1 MRSTLTLTVAAGLI
15 FAGAGA
21 APASADAPK
30 GAYWR
35 VETVFTRT
43 HPHAVG
49 SGYHLTERSVSV
61 DWLSPEGKSW
71 GGYRELGARPATEK
85 DEAAWRADGS
95 PTAWAYRTEG
105 MKIRLSTEPGKGFV
119 GTDKKRPDG
128 FRLGEKYVTFQQLQ
142 SLPTDVE
149 ALRKYLVADV
159 NAWIDK
165 SAEEAKTTAPKA
177 TKNDWL
183 VNLDRYVAGMA
194 TELLYVNPAPD
205 KVRAAAY
212 QVLKTTKGVSDLGR
226 AKDPL
231 GRPGQKLALP
241 VPSNKDSVLKQ
252 QLLVDTEA
260 MTLLAE
266 YTDLKD
272 GGKAVLGKSG
282 VKTFEAGW
290 TNDKPAVPDAR

>member
-1 MRSTLTLTVAAGLI
+1 MRSTLALTITAGLL

-21 APASADAPK
+21 APASADAPE

-35 VETVFTRT
+35 VETISTTT

-49 SGYHLTERSVSV
+49 SGYYLTQRRISTE
-61 DWLSPEGKSW
+61 WLSPEGKSW
-71 GGYRELGARPATEK
+71 NGFRELGAKPATGK

-95 PTAWAYRTEG
+95 PTTWDYRTEG
-105 MKIRLSTEPGKGFV
+105 MKIHLSTKPDKGSIAAAK
-119 GTDKKRPDG
+119 GRPDG
-128 FRLGEKYVTFQQLQ
+128 FRLGEKFVTFQQLQ

-149 ALRKYLVADV
+149 ALRTYLAADV

-165 SAEEAKTTAPKA
+165 SAEEAKTTAPKS

-183 VNLDRYVAGMA
+183 VNFDRYVAEWA
-194 TELLYVNPAPD
+194 TQLLYANPAPD

-226 AKDPL
+226 AEDPL
-231 GRPGQKLALP
+231 GRSGQKLALP
-241 VPSNKDSVLKQ
+241 VASSKGTLLKQ
-252 QLLVDTEA
+252 QLLVDTKT

-266 YTDLKD
+266 YTDLED

-282 VKTFEAGW
+282 VQTFKAGW
-290 TNDKPAVPDAR
+290 TDDKPAVPGVS